1 MMNKINLP
9 DWYLQTGLAQNKVTA
24 MGKSEIKALLNGLG
38 RLTENLDSNM
48 EKMGEGYGEKLAQKK
63 HRLYARYEFE
73 EFDVATQTQI
83 YREIN
88 FKDETSTFHQKMV
101 RVKTDREDTPLRIFY
116 YLETLQGDIS
126 SACWVEPDTG
136 STEETLKT
144 LKTLCKE
151 SQINIARTE
160 KIKNNYFVL
169 LHYIPEIRN
178 NGSDTNCVT
187 NEN

>member
-1 MMNKINLP
+1 
-9 DWYLQTGLAQNKVTA
+9 
-24 MGKSEIKALLNGLG
+24 
-38 RLTENLDSNM
+38 
-48 EKMGEGYGEKLAQKK
+48 
-63 HRLYARYEFE
+63 
-73 EFDVATQTQI
+73 VATQTQI